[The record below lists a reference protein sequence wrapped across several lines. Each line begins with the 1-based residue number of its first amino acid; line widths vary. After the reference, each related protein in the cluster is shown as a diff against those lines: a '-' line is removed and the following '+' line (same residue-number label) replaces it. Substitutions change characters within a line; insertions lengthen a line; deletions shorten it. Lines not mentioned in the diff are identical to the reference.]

1 MKNDSILL
9 FYSLSVLSSPA
20 YTMCFYVF
28 ARVLYS
34 AKCVCMLVNLKVSEI
49 SLHNDENS
57 ADLAKRVKRAKK
69 ENNSKNMFIKWMR
82 QQNNK
87 EPIEFRI
94 SLWTHGICLP
104 CSPHHRFFVSIKK
117 TSWFSYTCTKKRYFY
132 VSYTKLARCLCWKK
146 LCVYFVT
153 HFLCFPLLSWF
164 SNIYSLLFCYDSI
177 SIQNRIETYCW
188 KKGEENENSTI
199 FEFEH
204 VNSTKELQ
212 KNNQMNTNPI
222 FSHDDAFSFC
232 YSIFQIKI
240 SLNKLWIDV
249 HNVRICVLMCTMLDC
264 TAYSCSFISALSIA
278 LSLLIHNLSLRFDHL
293 FHLIYSACMRVSG
306 FGVYCVHVWCTI

>member
-1 MKNDSILL
+1 MCYGFTLFYYTYIYIYIFVALFGVRTNCFKKKAIILRLNMKNDSILL

-146 LCVYFVT
+146 TLCLLRYTFSLFPSSVMVFQYLFVIV
-153 HFLCFPLLSWF
+153 LLWFNFNSKSNWNLLLAKKGKKTKIQQF
-164 SNIYSLLFCYDSI
+164 SNS
-177 SIQNRIETYCW
+177 
-188 KKGEENENSTI
+188 
-199 FEFEH
+199 
-204 VNSTKELQ
+204 
-212 KNNQMNTNPI
+212 NT
-222 FSHDDAFSFC
+222 
-232 YSIFQIKI
+232 
-240 SLNKLWIDV
+240 
-249 HNVRICVLMCTMLDC
+249 
-264 TAYSCSFISALSIA
+264 
-278 LSLLIHNLSLRFDHL
+278 
-293 FHLIYSACMRVSG
+293 
-306 FGVYCVHVWCTI
+306 